1 MASISMEGDDSQ
13 LVDSILRDMN
23 SSGSSPA
30 QNMGSMGPMGQM
42 GQMPPP
48 SNSGIYD
55 QNTLNMI
62 QMNQQ
67 QASPMTHQ
75 IDPQLYAPIQQQ
87 APRQKVEVAYNN
99 SAVNWNLLWK
109 RIKYPL
115 IVFIICMIVFNPDL
129 YNILARTIPSIFTA
143 PTKMRLY
150 LRTFILSA
158 MVALLYGIVIMFV

>member
-1 MASISMEGDDSQ
+1 MASIGMEGDDSQ

-23 SSGSSPA
+23 SSSVP
-30 QNMGSMGPMGQM
+30 QNMNTMQ
-42 GQMPPP
+42 QPP
-48 SNSGIYD
+48 SQGVYD

-67 QASPMTHQ
+67 QASPMTHH
-75 IDPQLYAPIQQQ
+75 IDPQLYAPMQPTQQ
-87 APRQKVEVAYNN
+87 APRQKIEVAYNT
-99 SAVNWNLLWK
+99 SAVNWNILWK

-129 YNILARTIPSIFTA
+129 YNILARTIPSVFTA
-143 PTKMRLY
+143 PTRMRLY

-158 MVALLYGIVIMFV
+158 VVALLYGIVIIFV

>member
-1 MASISMEGDDSQ
+1 MASISMDGDDSQ
-13 LVDSILRDMN
+13 LVDSILREMN
-23 SSGSSPA
+23 TGASQQA
-30 QNMGSMGPMGQM
+30 APMM
-42 GQMPPP
+42 VPPP
-48 SNSGIYD
+48 QQQVYD

-67 QASPMTHQ
+67 QMSPMTHH
-75 IDPQLYAPIQQQ
+75 IDPQLYNSAPSHME
-87 APRQKVEVAYNN
+87 APRKKVEVAYQQ
-99 SAVNWNLLWK
+99 SAINWNILWK

-158 MVALLYGIVIMFV
+158 MVAVLYGVVIIFV